1 MGFGPAERGGGQH
14 RWRFGQPRA
23 FAVLLFLGAAACE
36 DAPSPVEAPAEA
48 TPVDCDA
55 APRVTWANWGEGFFR
70 NYCTACHS
78 SQNATARFGAP
89 PAVNLDAEA
98 AVLTMAARIR
108 VRVLEQHDMPS
119 GGGIPAEDLL
129 LLERY
134 LDCAEAR

>member
-1 MGFGPAERGGGQH
+1 MGYPRAEIGGTRDGGVVGGLRGLPLLLPLLGAGCDASPGPAEAPDQ
-14 RWRFGQPRA
+14 
-23 FAVLLFLGAAACE
+23 
-36 DAPSPVEAPAEA
+36 APSDA
-48 TPVDCDA
+48 TSVDCDA

-119 GGGIPAEDLL
+119 GGGIPA
-129 LLERY
+129 
-134 LDCAEAR
+134 